1 MPVRPSDKE
10 DAYFVRQEF
19 ERRRKQEEEKL
30 ARLNAEEKT
39 KLKELHYMHCPKC
52 GNNLIEIDYKGIA
65 VDKCSH
71 CDGVWLDAGE
81 LEQISHLEKG
91 LLDKWFQAFK
101 K

>member
-1 MPVRPSDKE
+1 MPVKPSEKE
-10 DAYFVRQEF
+10 EEYFARVEF
-19 ERRRKQEEEKL
+19 EQRKKAEEEKL
-30 ARLNAEEKT
+30 ARLNAEEVT

-52 GNNLIEIDYKGIA
+52 GHNLIEIDYKGIA

-81 LEQISHLEKG
+81 LEQVAQLEKSK
-91 LLDKWFQAFK
+91 LDKLFTVFK

>member
-1 MPVRPSDKE
+1 MPVKPTDKE
-10 DAYFVRQEF
+10 DAYFIRQDF
-19 ERRRKQEEEKL
+19 ERRKQKEEEKL

-39 KLKELHYMHCPKC
+39 KLKELHFMHCPKC
-52 GNNLIEIDYKGIA
+52 GHNLIEIDYKGIA

-91 LLDKWFQAFK
+91 LMDKWFQAFK